1 MLVNT
6 LSNLDIWIFG
16 LNKNNQVKVSKY
28 KNATRVKLHNRY
40 ITVYHPI
47 ISEEGKPSFEGLLL
61 EFVVLDKKNMSRDRV
76 VQKTDTSLVVRE
88 KGVVTTTINITTE
101 AAIGLMHILKIQFG
115 NGK

>member
-1 MLVNT
+1 M
-6 LSNLDIWIFG
+6 
-16 LNKNNQVKVSKY
+16 KVSKY
-28 KNATRVKLHNRY
+28 KNATRVKLQNRY
-40 ITVYHPI
+40 ITVYEPI
-47 ISEEGKPSFEGLLL
+47 ISDGEPSFEGLLL

-101 AAIGLMHILKIQFG
+101 AAMGLMHILNIQLG